1 MSKSGSIFGE
11 ILPQILAKLHCI
23 NIDKNTFMPGK
34 SNSDKKNVQNSI
46 LTEDE
51 RLRQNIYRSDMEK
64 LRLFTK
70 MLRTNALYKKAA
82 ITHK

>member
-1 MSKSGSIFGE
+1 M
-11 ILPQILAKLHCI
+11 P
-23 NIDKNTFMPGK
+23 DKNTT
-34 SNSDKKNVQNSI
+34 DKKTTQNSI

-70 MLRTNALYKKAA
+70 MLRTNALYKKAV

>member
-1 MSKSGSIFGE
+1 MEKAINNN
-11 ILPQILAKLHCI
+11 IMPAWKNIAKK
-23 NIDKNTFMPGK
+23 DT
-34 SNSDKKNVQNSI
+34 SNSIIPKDMD
-46 LTEDE
+46 DE
-51 RLRQNIYRSDMEK
+51 RLRKNIYRSDMEK